1 MITVIIPALN
11 EEATVGYVVR
21 LAKNSPNVS
30 EVIVVDDKS
39 MDNTIEEAR
48 REGASVIT
56 STKLG
61 KGTSMKDG
69 VLVAKMK

>member
-11 EEATVGYVVR
+11 EETTVGWVVR

-39 MDNTIEEAR
+39 MDNTIEEAKK
-48 REGASVIT
+48 EGAVIIT
-56 STKLG
+56 STKARKRHIHERRDAG
-61 KGTSMKDG
+61 CTE
-69 VLVAKMK
+69 